1 MTDSRERPPRDS
13 VWGGTKSC
21 HSARSTPRRPSS
33 AGRVE
38 AREGGEQLA
47 HTEEGRVKGRSE
59 QSVPVPGW
67 AVVDLFC
74 GIGGLS
80 YGLQCAGLRVVAG
93 LDADDTCKYAFE
105 ANTGARFVGAS
116 LEAVTAADIRT
127 MFPEGARRILV
138 GCAPCTP
145 FSAYASGSKG
155 RSDKWSLVDLFL
167 ERILEI
173 VPEIVSM
180 ENVTRLRSFENG
192 SVFRRFVSGLRDA
205 GYEVVVGSLN
215 AADYGV
221 PQYRRRLV
229 VLASREGPIALPT
242 PTHSRHRTV
251 RSAIGHLPRLRA
263 GETDPS
269 DPIHRSPKLS
279 SINMRRI
286 RAAKPGRPWTEWED
300 PELVAQCHKRES
312 GASFKNVYGRMEW
325 DRPSPTLTTG
335 CFSFG
340 RGRFGHPQQDR
351 AISLREAALLQ
362 SFPPN
367 YLFAAPEAS
376 VTFAHLGRHIGNAV
390 PVALAMAIGHTIRS
404 HVGENAE

>member
-1 MTDSRERPPRDS
+1 MTRLTESTEPLGQTAADS
-13 VWGGTKSC
+13 VKENVRG
-21 HSARSTPRRPSS
+21 
-33 AGRVE
+33 
-38 AREGGEQLA
+38 
-47 HTEEGRVKGRSE
+47 SE
-59 QSVPVPGW
+59 TW

-80 YGLQCAGLRVVAG
+80 YGLQRAGLPVVAG
-93 LDADDTCKYAFE
+93 LDADRSCEYALE
-105 ANTGARFVGAS
+105 ANTGAKFMGAS
-116 LEAVTAADIRT
+116 LEAVTAADIRA
-127 MFPEGARRILV
+127 MFPDGARRILV

-167 ERILEI
+167 SRILDIE
-173 VPEIVSM
+173 PEIVSM
-180 ENVTRLRSFENG
+180 ENVTRLRSFKRG
-192 SVFRRFVSGLRDA
+192 AVFRRFVTGLRDA
-205 GYEVVVGSLN
+205 GYYVVTGSLN

-221 PQYRRRLV
+221 PQHRRRLV
-229 VLASREGPIALPT
+229 VLASRHGPIAMPT

-269 DPIHRSPKLS
+269 DPIHRSPNLS
-279 SINMRRI
+279 PINMRRI
-286 RAAKPGRPWTEWED
+286 RAAKPGRPWTEWKD
-300 PELVAQCHKRES
+300 PELVAECHKRES
-312 GASFKNVYGRMEW
+312 GASFRNVYGRMEW

-340 RGRFGHPQQDR
+340 RGRFGHPEQDR

-367 YLFAAPEAS
+367 YQFAAPETA
-376 VTFAHLGRHIGNAV
+376 VTFTHLGRHIGNAV
-390 PVALAMAIGHTIRS
+390 PVALAVAIGHTIRS
-404 HVGENAE
+404 HIKGREA